1 MDARAAQTPQPTSAD
16 PRMTKAD
23 DMPDTRAI
31 EERLRSAASL
41 PDLLAAS
48 FDAFEAVRRIARD
61 CEDRVPDALLAA
73 FMTTADAAVDGR
85 EAITGAPSLAPHRR
99 THTVIGASSA
109 SSRSPKEV
117 AGFLARLGALLR
129 DQLTRAAPDA
139 AMPADQAACA
149 DAALAAGHIWQLMA
163 GEGDGTRPR

>member
-1 MDARAAQTPQPTSAD
+1 MS
-16 PRMTKAD
+16 KAD

-31 EERLRSAASL
+31 EERLRAAASL

-48 FDAFEAVRRIARD
+48 FDAFEAIRRIARD

-85 EAITGAPSLAPHRR
+85 EAVTGAPSLASHGR
-99 THTVIGASSA
+99 THAVTGASPA
-109 SSRSPKEV
+109 SSQGAKEV
-117 AGFLARLGALLR
+117 ASALARLGALLR

-139 AMPADQAACA
+139 AIPADQAACA
-149 DAALAAGHIWQLMA
+149 DGALAAGRICQLMA
-163 GEGDGTRPR
+163 GGDHGACPG